1 MRINFIYSSKK
12 KKINSLSKLV
22 EEWTRSFL
30 LRYEKLLPNCNELL
44 SALQY
49 TFEYHTFTFNLN
61 LFLFCPDVKKNKNVV
76 IDESANI
83 YTFSLNIH
91 AFFAFSRNSWK
102 RKIHNSNAHIRDFQ
116 IFSFILYA
124 KASIKYSQQQTLS
137 CLEFLVS
144 GAFLLSS
151 FFIFALAFLF

>member
-1 MRINFIYSSKK
+1 M
-12 KKINSLSKLV
+12 
-22 EEWTRSFL
+22 EWTRSFL

-44 SALQY
+44 NALQY

-61 LFLFCPDVKKNKNVV
+61 LFLFRPDVKNKNVV

-91 AFFAFSRNSWK
+91 ALFAFSRNSWK

-116 IFSFILYA
+116 IFFFYTVR
-124 KASIKYSQQQTLS
+124 KSINK
-137 CLEFLVS
+137 
-144 GAFLLSS
+144 
-151 FFIFALAFLF
+151 IFATTNFIVFGISCFWCLFIVFFPSLYSHWLSYIRIQHLLNFLFKV